1 MKAVLVPR
9 PGPAGNMI
17 IGDTDTPVPK
27 AEELLVKV
35 QATAVNRAD
44 TLQRRG
50 FYPPPAGASE
60 ILGLEM
66 SGVVEQVG
74 SAVKSFQKGDPVF
87 GLLPGGGYAEYAV
100 IHENMAQPLPTFLS
114 PTDAV
119 AIPEVF
125 LTAYQALRWLANLTP
140 GETVLIHAGASGVGT
155 AAIQLA
161 QLMDAAQILVTAS
174 EPKHKRCLELG
185 ATAAIDYKKQS
196 FSEVVADATNGAG
209 VNVILD
215 FIMGP
220 YFNDNLN
227 SLSRDGRLVMLAA
240 LGGGTVDNIN
250 LMKVLAK
257 RLQITGSTLRSRSR
271 SYQAALSKEFFSYA
285 LPFFKSKKL
294 KPIIDS
300 VFSWQEVIKAHEY
313 VEANKSA
320 GKVILTID

>member
-1 MKAVLVPR
+1 MRAVLVPE
-9 PGPAGNMI
+9 PGPAGNMVI
-17 IGDTDTPVPK
+17 DDTPPPVPK
-27 AEELLVKV
+27 ANELLVNV

-74 SAVKSFQKGDPVF
+74 SAVKNFQQGDPVF

-100 IHENMAQPLPTFLS
+100 IREDMAQPLPAFLS

-125 LTAYQALRWLANLTP
+125 LTAYQALRWLANFTP

-161 QLMDAAQILVTAS
+161 QQMEAAQTLVTAS
-174 EPKHKRCLELG
+174 EAKHELCLKLG
-185 ATAAIDYKKQS
+185 ATEAIDYQKQS
-196 FSEVVADATNGAG
+196 FREVVADATEGAG
-209 VNVILD
+209 VNVIID
-215 FIMGP
+215 FIMAP
-220 YFNDNLN
+220 YFTDNLN
-227 SLSRDGRLVMLAA
+227 SLSRDGRLIMLAA
-240 LGGGTVDNIN
+240 LGGGHVDDVDLRKI
-250 LMKVLAK
+250 LAK
-257 RLQITGSTLRSRSR
+257 RLQITGSTLRSRSP
-271 SYQAALSKEFFSYA
+271 SYQAALSKEFFNYA
-285 LPFFKSKKL
+285 LPLFKSKKL

-300 VFSWQEVIKAHEY
+300 VFSWKKVVQAHEY